1 MITKTRFIESQ
12 QVVPYAN
19 LALENHLL
27 ETVAEETCILY
38 LWQNQRTVVIGRNQN
53 AWRECRTTELAADGG
68 YLARRLS
75 GGGAVFHDLGNL
87 NFTFLLPTQ
96 DYLVKRQL
104 EVILQAV
111 RKLGLKAEISG
122 RNDVTVE
129 GRKFSG
135 NAFYDSHGR
144 SYHHGTLLVDV
155 NMADLSRYLQV
166 DEQKLAS
173 KGVASVRSRVVNLKS
188 LLPDLTLEQLKNA
201 LVEAFGEV
209 YGTEPQP
216 LEEAMLNPTR
226 LAELETQYASWEW
239 NFGAKIP
246 FTHQLQKR
254 FAWGGVEMQLQ
265 VNKGHIVQA
274 VVYSDA
280 LEAEL
285 FAALG
290 PALKGSRYEAQ
301 AISQILLKLAADG
314 SGQAEHL
321 AELAAYVQ
329 ENI

>member
-12 QVVPYAN
+12 QFVPYAN

-53 AWRECRTTELAADGG
+53 AWQECRTTELHADGG

-87 NFTFLLPTQ
+87 NFTFLLPTR
-96 DYLVKRQL
+96 DYLVERQL

-111 RKLGLKAEISG
+111 RKLGLAAEKSG
-122 RNDVTVE
+122 RNDITVE

-135 NAFYDSHGR
+135 NAFYDSRGR

-155 NMADLSRYLQV
+155 NMADLSRYLHV

-188 LLPDLTLEQLKNA
+188 LLPSLSLGQLKGA

-209 YGTEPQP
+209 YGAEPQP
-216 LEEAMLNPTR
+216 LEEDALNQAR
-226 LAELETQYASWEW
+226 LAELEARYASWEW
-239 NFGAKIP
+239 NYGAKIP

-254 FAWGGVEMQLQ
+254 FAWGGVEMQLE

-274 VVYSDA
+274 AVYSDA

-285 FAALG
+285 FAAMG
-290 PALKGSRYEAQ
+290 PALAGVRYDARAIGQTLLALAPKGQTA
-301 AISQILLKLAADG
+301 
-314 SGQAEHL
+314 HV

-329 ENI
+329 DSL